1 MIQALQACVL
11 YLLFPRLCLGLF
23 MFKAFSLEASKML
36 VLGAFAPIPKGSNVN
51 SPACNAGIPMKP
63 LSKPEGLEFDLEP
76 SRTLWRSFSPN
87 LMTLILKSSN
97 PQILTSSNPKSHPL
111 GIFR

>member
-1 MIQALQACVL
+1 MIQALQACFL

-51 SPACNAGIPMKP
+51 SPACNAGILNDIHLHISTFSHLHINPSLPHSPSGFANCKLRERSS
-63 LSKPEGLEFDLEP
+63 LSSSVT
-76 SRTLWRSFSPN
+76 SRHAIPRS
-87 LMTLILKSSN
+87 
-97 PQILTSSNPKSHPL
+97 
-111 GIFR
+111 